1 MSDRSVTI
9 WNLLVGFTIVSLVA
23 TSFKLFP
30 MNKNYNRVKV
40 RSSNLQFGTDKELE
54 DIISYLEERLELR
67 SEFQFVTENTP
78 MMLTNV
84 LALADGSGRRVKRN
98 RNAVRVALVYQRDE
112 YFQAQIDY
120 RGQAFTVSVGDTIP
134 NVGIVDKIDGSQVVI
149 KTDGG
154 LKTYPAPG
162 SESVSFNENMENI
175 HLTSKM
181 QKWFNN
187 KDSHILFSENKRK
200 THTGYR

>member
-9 WNLLVGFTIVSLVA
+9 WNLLVGFTIVSLIA
-23 TSFKLFP
+23 TSFTLFP
-30 MNKNYNRVKV
+30 LNKKYNRVKD

-54 DIISYLEERLELR
+54 DIIAYLEERLELR
-67 SEFQFVTENTP
+67 SEFQFVIENTP

-112 YFQAQIDY
+112 HFQAQIDY

-134 NVGIVDKIDGSQVVI
+134 NVGTVNMIDGSQVVI
-149 KTDGG
+149 KTDDG

-162 SESVSFNENMENI
+162 YESVSFNENMENI
-175 HLTSKM
+175 QLTSK
-181 QKWFNN
+181 KPELVN
-187 KDSHILFSENKRK
+187 E
-200 THTGYR
+200 

>member
-9 WNLLVGFTIVSLVA
+9 WNLLVGFTIVSLIA
-23 TSFKLFP
+23 TSFTLFP
-30 MNKNYNRVKV
+30 MYKKYDRVKE

-67 SEFQFVTENTP
+67 SEFQFVIENTP

-112 YFQAQIDY
+112 HFQAQIDY

-134 NVGIVDKIDGSQVVI
+134 NVGTVDMIDVSQVII
-149 KTDGG
+149 KTDEG

-162 SESVSFNENMENI
+162 YESVSFNGKMKRI
-175 HLTSKM
+175 QLTSKKHNWLM
-181 QKWFNN
+181 N
-187 KDSHILFSENKRK
+187 KDSQILFSENKRK

>member
-30 MNKNYNRVKV
+30 MNKKYNRVKV

-134 NVGIVDKIDGSQVVI
+134 NVGIVDMIDGSQVVI
-149 KTDGG
+149 KTDDG

-162 SESVSFNENMENI
+162 YKSVSFNENMGNI